1 MNIIIIVSDTLRRD
15 HLGCY
20 GNKWISTPNI
30 DRFSKM
36 SLTFENAYIG
46 SFPTVPHRR
55 DLFTGRFIF
64 TYTGWSPLTP
74 EETVISEIL
83 GEKGYLSM
91 FIADTPHTTAPGYNY
106 QRGFS
111 AWLRIRGQE
120 GDPIAT
126 DPVDIKLPCAPHKLR
141 NPERVKQMLKNNLL
155 RKSEEDYFCA
165 QTMRQACMWL
175 EKNYK
180 REKFFLYVDTFDPH
194 EPWDPPHYYVDM
206 YDKNYEGEEVIYPV
220 YGPCDYLTERE
231 IKHIRAHY
239 AGEVTLVDRWVGRL
253 FQKIEDL
260 GLLENTMIVF
270 TTDHGFYHGEHN
282 LMGKS
287 IITENFQGLAPL
299 YEEVTHIP
307 LLIYFPKIK
316 PGRIKGIVQVPD
328 ITATILDFA
337 KVKEHIDIDG
347 KSLFPLI
354 EKKKKIRNFAV
365 SAPSIINGSPGGQK
379 VTITTEDGWVFIF
392 GLETDEDK
400 QYITS
405 IVDGQ
410 VRIQK
415 RLSRNLEPELYHLP
429 TDPYQKKNIFTKNKE
444 KAKQIYSNFIKFLKD
459 VKTDEKIISM
469 WSDFKI

>member
-1 MNIIIIVSDTLRRD
+1 MNLIIIVSDTLRRD

-20 GNKWISTPNI
+20 GNDWISTPNI
-30 DRFSKM
+30 DKFSKI
-36 SLTFENAYIG
+36 SLIFDSAYIG

-64 TYTGWSPLTP
+64 TYTDWSPLTS

-83 GEKGYLSM
+83 GKHGYLSM

-111 AWLRIRGQE
+111 AWLKIRGQE
-120 GDPIAT
+120 GDPITT
-126 DPVDIKLPCAPHKLR
+126 DPVDIKLPCSVHKLR
-141 NPERVKQMLKNNLL
+141 NPERVKQMLRNNLL

-175 EKNYK
+175 ERNYK
-180 REKFFLYVDTFDPH
+180 EKFFLYVDTFDPH

-206 YDKNYEGEEVIYPV
+206 YDKNYNGEEVIYPV
-220 YGPCDYLTERE
+220 YGPSDYLTKRE

-260 GLLENTMIVF
+260 GLLDNTIVVF
-270 TTDHGFYHGEHN
+270 TTDHGFYHGEHG

-287 IITENFQGLAPL
+287 IITEKFQGLAPL

-307 LLIYFPKIK
+307 LLMYIPGVK
-316 PGRIKGIVQVPD
+316 PRRIKGFIQVPD
-328 ITATILDFA
+328 ITATVLDLL
-337 KVKEHIDIDG
+337 KIKHDIKIDG
-347 KSLFPLI
+347 KSMLPLI
-354 EKKKKIRNFAV
+354 EKNKKIRNFAV
-365 SAPSIINGSPGGQK
+365 SAPSIIYGSIGGQK
-379 VTITTEDGWVFIF
+379 VTVTTEDGWTLIF
-392 GLETDEDK
+392 GLEVSETKEF
-400 QYITS
+400 ITR
-405 IVDGQ
+405 IVDGE

-415 RLSRNLEPELYHLP
+415 PLSRNLETELYYLP
-429 TDPYQKKNIFTKNKE
+429 DDPTQNKNIFSQNKQ
-444 KAKQIYSNFIKFLKD
+444 KAKQMHSEFTKFLKD
-459 VKTDEKIISM
+459 TRTDEKIVSM
-469 WSDFKI
+469 WSEIKI

>member
-1 MNIIIIVSDTLRRD
+1 MNVIIIVSDTLRRD

-30 DRFSKM
+30 DKFSKI
-36 SLTFENAYIG
+36 SLVFDNAYIG

-64 TYTGWSPLTP
+64 TYTDWSPLTSD
-74 EETVISEIL
+74 EIVLSEML
-83 GEKGYLSM
+83 QPHGYLSM

-111 AWLRIRGQE
+111 AWIRIRGQE
-120 GDPIAT
+120 GDPITTEPT
-126 DPVDIKLPCAPHKLR
+126 DIELPCAPEKLR
-141 NPERVKQMLKNNLL
+141 NPVRVKQMLRNNLL

-180 REKFFLYVDTFDPH
+180 EKFFLYVDTFDPH
-194 EPWDPPHYYVDM
+194 EPWDSPHYYVDM
-206 YDKNYEGEEVIYPV
+206 YDKNYDGEEIIYPV
-220 YGPCDYLTERE
+220 YGPCDYLTKRE
-231 IKHIRAHY
+231 IQHIRAHY

-260 GLLENTMIVF
+260 GLLENTIVVF

-287 IITENFQGLAPL
+287 IITEKHQGLAPL

-307 LLIYFPKIK
+307 LLMYIPGVKSRRIK
-316 PGRIKGIVQVPD
+316 PIVQVPD
-328 ITATILDFA
+328 ITATILHLA
-337 KVKEHIDIDG
+337 KVKDQSQING
-347 KSLFPLI
+347 KSMLPLI
-354 EKKKKIRNFAV
+354 EKNKKIRNYAV
-365 SAPSIINGSPGGQK
+365 SAPSIIYGSTGGQK
-379 VTITTEDGWVFIF
+379 VTITDESGWVFIY
-392 GLETDEDK
+392 GLEISEQK
-400 QYITS
+400 EFITR
-405 IVDGQ
+405 IVDGE

-415 RLSRNLEPELYHLP
+415 PLSRNLEPELYYLP
-429 TDPYQKKNIFTKNKE
+429 EDPEQKKNIFSKNKE
-444 KAKQIYSNFIKFLKD
+444 IAKKLHLKFLDFLKS

-469 WSDFKI
+469 WSQLRY

>member
-20 GNKWISTPNI
+20 GNGWISTPNI
-30 DRFSKM
+30 DKFSRI
-36 SLTFENAYIG
+36 SLTFENTYIG
-46 SFPTVPHRR
+46 SFPTVPNRR
-55 DLFTGRFIF
+55 DLFTGRFTF
-64 TYTGWSPLTP
+64 TYTDWSPLTA
-74 EETVISEIL
+74 EEVVISEIL
-83 GEKGYLSM
+83 EKQGYLSM

-111 AWLRIRGQE
+111 AWLKIRGQE
-120 GDPIAT
+120 GDPITT

-141 NPERVKQMLKNNLL
+141 NPERVKQMLRNNLL

-175 EKNYK
+175 EKNY

-206 YDKNYEGEEVIYPV
+206 YDRNYDGEEVIYPV
-220 YGPCDYLTERE
+220 YGPCDYLTKRE

-260 GLLENTMIVF
+260 DLLNNTIIVF
-270 TTDHGFYHGEHN
+270 TTDHGFYHGEHH

-287 IITENFQGLAPL
+287 IITEKYQGLAPL
-299 YEEVTHIP
+299 YEEVTQIP
-307 LLIYFPKIK
+307 LIMYIPKTKSRKIK
-316 PGRIKGIVQVPD
+316 GLVQIPD
-328 ITATILDFA
+328 ITATILDLVKA
-337 KVKEHIDIDG
+337 KHDVRMDG
-347 KSLFPLI
+347 KSLLPLI
-354 EKKKKIRNFAV
+354 EKNKKIRNFAV
-365 SAPSIINGSPGGQK
+365 SAPSIIYGSTGGQK
-379 VTITTEDGWVFIF
+379 VTITTDDGWTLIS
-392 GLETDEDK
+392 GLKISETKE
-400 QYITS
+400 YITR

-415 RLSRNLEPELYHLP
+415 PLSRNLEPELYYLP
-429 TDPYQKKNIFTKNKE
+429 HDPSQNKNIFSKNKE
-444 KAKQIYSNFIKFLKD
+444 KAKQIHAKFVEFLKD
-459 VKTDEKIISM
+459 TKTDEKIVTM
-469 WSDFKI
+469 WSDFEI